1 MGNSEPKSQLLD
13 QPVSAQMSASRSLTI
28 TPYYGSINSIVGS
41 TILDNVALREGS
53 SFSGQVS
60 PVRRFFLLL
69 TTFDFVFN
77 VLLWLICAMLTGEGV
92 KNAFKKEVLKY
103 SFEKSLFDIVMA
115 SAWRFT
121 LILLAYGL
129 FRISHWWM
137 IAITTTT
144 TGIFVICKVF
154 FYQWDASSQ
163 SQTPYSAVVVLL
175 IASFVLSWAEAWFL
189 DFRVV
194 PSEEKAS
201 VLLAR
206 CVNEHTP
213 FIPPYVS
220 ASRAF
225 SEDGTFYSPPGSTV
239 GDIDEEEIEE
249 CETESPCGPLT
260 ELTPQEIEYKTKVE
274 EAIKEALEIITTGNW
289 RTEKFIGEDIIQS
302 REISKYGKIFKFVG
316 KVKIAPPTVV
326 EELFYNVENVSS
338 WNPTI
343 RTIKVLQKIDSQTDI
358 IYVVA
363 EGVGGIVSCRDFVA
377 VRMLQ
382 YRGGSIINGMVSV
395 THPAMPPQANCV
407 RGEHGPSVYVFT
419 PVDGSNNKCH
429 LQWLANTNL
438 KGWLPQ
444 YLIDQTMASV
454 MLDYIKH
461 LRSFAK
467 NLNTT
472 HVGEE

>member
-1 MGNSEPKSQLLD
+1 MGNSKSKSQLSEQYL
-13 QPVSAQMSASRSLTI
+13 SAPMSASRSFAI
-28 TPYYGSINSIVGS
+28 TPYYGSVNSVAGS
-41 TILDNVALREGS
+41 ELLDNIALREGS
-53 SFSGQVS
+53 SFSGHVS

-77 VLLWLICAMLTGEGV
+77 VLLWLICGMLTGEGV
-92 KNAFKKEVLKY
+92 ENAFKKEVMNY

-137 IAITTTT
+137 IA
-144 TGIFVICKVF
+144 
-154 FYQWDASSQ
+154 WDASNQ

-175 IASFVLSWAEAWFL
+175 IASFVMSWVEAWFL

-213 FIPPYVS
+213 FIPPYGSVP
-220 ASRAF
+220 RAF

-239 GDIDEEEIEE
+239 GDLEEEEVVEE
-249 CETESPCGPLT
+249 CEAEPPCIPFT
-260 ELTPQEIEYKTKVE
+260 ELTPQEVEYKTKVE

-289 RTEKFIGEDIIQS
+289 RTEKLIDEDIIQS

-316 KVKIAPPTVV
+316 KIKITPQKVV
-326 EELFYNVENVSS
+326 EELFYNIENVPN
-338 WNPTI
+338 WNPTTK
-343 RTIKVLQKIDSQTDI
+343 TIKVLQKIDNQTDI
-358 IYVVA
+358 IYIVA
-363 EGVGGIVSCRDFVA
+363 DGVGGIITSRDFVA

-382 YRGGSIINGMVSV
+382 YRGGSIINGMVSI
-395 THPAMPPQANCV
+395 THPAMPPQAKYV
-407 RGEHGPSVYVFT
+407 RGEQGPSVYVFT
-419 PVDGSNNKCH
+419 PVDGSNNRCH
-429 LQWLANTNL
+429 LQWLSNTNL

-467 NLNTT
+467 NLNVTNN
-472 HVGEE
+472 GEE